1 MFRQVNGWPR
11 SAGGFVLWR
20 DPRLGRG
27 MTALVLGATF
37 VNRWSF
43 ERKGLAMGLL
53 AGSSAT
59 GRLVFL
65 PLATWLIKTMVGALR

>member
-1 MFRQVNGWPR
+1 
-11 SAGGFVLWR
+11 
-20 DPRLGRG
+20 